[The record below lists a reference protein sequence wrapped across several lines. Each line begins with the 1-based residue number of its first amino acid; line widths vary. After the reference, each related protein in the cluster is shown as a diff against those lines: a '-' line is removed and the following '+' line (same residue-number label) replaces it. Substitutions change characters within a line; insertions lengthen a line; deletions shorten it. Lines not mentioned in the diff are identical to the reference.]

1 MTLEN
6 KGYIEIKIT
15 GKKGLLDISPETY
28 DISELRKLL
37 DTFEDLLFPE
47 NQKTRPLVSYEVKD
61 GSVRHLFK
69 TSVMLT

>member
-1 MTLEN
+1 LEN